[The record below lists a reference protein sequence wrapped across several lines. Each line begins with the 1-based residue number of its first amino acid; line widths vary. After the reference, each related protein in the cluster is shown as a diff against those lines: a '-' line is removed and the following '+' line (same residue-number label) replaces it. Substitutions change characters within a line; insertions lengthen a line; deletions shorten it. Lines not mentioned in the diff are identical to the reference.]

1 MIQRQPEPIHK
12 LLGRT
17 IDYYESVTAKMG
29 RKDAESFTR
38 LYMVPGMQHCVGGP
52 GPNNFGNAM
61 RAALQHWVEQGSAS
75 DKILATKYKS
85 DANPSSG
92 VARTRPLCPYPQVA
106 RYQGSG
112 SITTPRISHAGCL
125 DPVE

>member
-1 MIQRQPEPIHK
+1 
-12 LLGRT
+12 
-17 IDYYESVTAKMG
+17 MG

-52 GPNNFGNAM
+52 GPNNVGNAM
-61 RAALQHWVEQGSAS
+61 RAALQHWVEQGSAP

-92 VARTRPLCPYPQVA
+92 VARTRPLCPWRAIKAPEASRRREFRMPDAV
-106 RYQGSG
+106 
-112 SITTPRISHAGCL
+112 IK
-125 DPVE
+125 